1 MKHKKEKLRAQ
12 VKSRFY
18 YVFWGG
24 ATGIVLSGQILVAT
38 SYSRMATVMEAFILS
53 SIVDS
58 SKPLTSNEVLSL
70 DHTF

>member
-18 YVFWGG
+18 YIFWGG

-38 SYSRMATVMEAFILS
+38 SYSRMANVMEAFILS

>member
-18 YVFWGG
+18 YIFWGG

-38 SYSRMATVMEAFILS
+38 SYSRMANAMEAFILS

-58 SKPLTSNEVLSL
+58 KSLTSNEVLSL